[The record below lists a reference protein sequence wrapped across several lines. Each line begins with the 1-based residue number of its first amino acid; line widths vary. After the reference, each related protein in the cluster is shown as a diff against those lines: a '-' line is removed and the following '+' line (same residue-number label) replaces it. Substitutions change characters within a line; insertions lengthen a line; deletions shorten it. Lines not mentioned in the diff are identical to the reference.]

1 MIIRYLMSNERRMY
15 ISYAFSNLSTADL
28 LSRLAAY
35 TSHLISNPKCL
46 KGINHLSDKEERFK
60 FYNLRRAL

>member
-1 MIIRYLMSNERRMY
+1 MY
-15 ISYAFSNLSTADL
+15 ILYAFSNLTTRDL

-35 TSHLISNPKCL
+35 TSHSISNPKCL

-60 FYNLRRAL
+60 FYNLRRAF